1 MGSQYPDDAV
11 QDMILKALKYGQGVN
26 EPAYYYFVL
35 RGCVAEQHKTDDVF
49 LPLYDWWI
57 HSQYSDEGNFLD
69 EIKPEVNQALNDQ
82 HFYYKWLYDL
92 YTDVDQDCNS
102 IRKISEATGISTHT
116 IFRDLTK
123 IKEFIKKNVEQ

>member
-1 MGSQYPDDAV
+1 MGSQHPEDAV

-35 RGCVAEQHKTDDVF
+35 RGCVAEQMKNETQHAR
-49 LPLYDWWI
+49 LYGWMLEAKVVE
-57 HSQYSDEGNFLD
+57 SNFLD

-92 YTDVDQDCNS
+92 YTDVEQDCNS

-123 IKEFIKKNVEQ
+123 IKEFIKKKVEK